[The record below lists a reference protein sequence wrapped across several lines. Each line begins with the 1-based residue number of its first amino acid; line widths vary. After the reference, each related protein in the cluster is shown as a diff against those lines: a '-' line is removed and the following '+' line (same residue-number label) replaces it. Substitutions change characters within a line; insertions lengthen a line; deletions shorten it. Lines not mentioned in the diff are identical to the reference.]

1 VVLTGDDASF
11 VPGEFR
17 EELFGSALSYQF
29 PVVRLRDLPPERLAE
44 SNVFAT
50 VSRIQLAANE
60 LSRVREDGA
69 RLARKVAL
77 TQEFYRHGYSRKQ
90 VVQLYRFLDYVVR
103 LPPDLEVEYRQE
115 LERIEGSTNMPY
127 VTSIERL
134 AKREGLKQGEV
145 RGLTKGRQE
154 GARALRE
161 SVLETLEARFGQV
174 PDPVRQALDEVVDLD
189 ELRRVL
195 RRAVTV
201 STLADFSA

>member
-1 VVLTGDDASF
+1 
-11 VPGEFR
+11 
-17 EELFGSALSYQF
+17 
-29 PVVRLRDLPPERLAE
+29 
-44 SNVFAT
+44 
-50 VSRIQLAANE
+50 
-60 LSRVREDGA
+60 
-69 RLARKVAL
+69 
-77 TQEFYRHGYSRKQ
+77 
-90 VVQLYRFLDYVVR
+90 
-103 LPPDLEVEYRQE
+103 
-115 LERIEGSTNMPY
+115 MPY